1 MHVPR
6 RSLPGLVAAGAGL
19 SLAVTMALAP
29 GADSAPAQE
38 RTSGTAAAKSY
49 HHLAKKKDYVKLDLL
64 ALNDFHGNLQPPTG
78 SSGQIGTTKAGGA
91 AFLASLLNRE
101 RGKSRA
107 AGATPLTVAAG
118 DLIGASP
125 LLSAAFHDEPT
136 IKAMN
141 QMHLDVTSV
150 GNHEFDEGVD
160 ELLRMQKGGCLPDG
174 NGANGQDSCPGGQ
187 SFEGAKFRYL
197 GANVFWK
204 NPAGHARPTPF
215 KPYKIF
221 KVDKQKV
228 AFIGMTLE
236 GTPSIVSASGI
247 ASVDFRDEVE
257 TANALVPK
265 LRKKG
270 VKSIIVLL
278 HEGVAPADTS
288 AYNSCSG
295 VSGPGLAI
303 AQNLSPAIDA
313 VISGHTHQA
322 YNCVVKDPH
331 GHPRL
336 FTSAS
341 SFGRM
346 VTKLHF
352 LIDPKKHDIVR
363 PAAFAE
369 NIINA
374 NGEGQKQSKKI
385 NNLISV
391 FKALVAPVENK
402 VIGHLAGATQV
413 SRAVDNS
420 RTPPPPVLLDG
431 GDDSALGNLIADAQK
446 ADPSV
451 VRNGQ
456 APVIA
461 LMNPGGIRADLVANA
476 NGEVTYGAA
485 FSVQPFNNFVV
496 SMDLTGAQIVD
507 ILNQQWNGPN
517 EKTATGNKILQVSGI
532 TYRWDVSDADG
543 TGNAIVGSV
552 MLDADG
558 NPATTGD
565 NTPLVPTQT
574 YRVVANNFLSD
585 GGDNFPTFKAGT
597 NKLIGGL
604 DIDSLV
610 TYLQAHD
617 PYPATPG
624 TPPTVTNRIS
634 SVP

>member
-1 MHVPR
+1 MAITA
-6 RSLPGLVAAGAGL
+6 SFAAGAESATPQQRTAG
-19 SLAVTMALAP
+19 TT
-29 GADSAPAQE
+29 GAKEYRQ
-38 RTSGTAAAKSY
+38 
-49 HHLAKKKDYVKLDLL
+49 LAKKADYVKLDLL
-64 ALNDFHGNLQPPTG
+64 AINDFHGNLEPPTG
-78 SSGQIGTTKAGGA
+78 SSGRINNTSAGGA
-91 AFLASLLNRE
+91 AYLASVLNKE
-101 RGKSRA
+101 RKKSRA
-107 AGATPLTVAAG
+107 AGAKPLTVAAG

-125 LLSAAFHDEPT
+125 LLSGAFHDEPT

-150 GNHEFDEGVD
+150 GNHEFDEGVT

-174 NGANGQDSCPGGQ
+174 TGANGQDSCPGTQ
-187 SFEGAKFRYL
+187 DFKGADFKYL

-204 NPAGHARPTPF
+204 DRAGHPRPTPF
-215 KPYKIF
+215 KPYQIF
-221 KVDKQKV
+221 KVGGQKV

-236 GTPSIVSASGI
+236 GTPSIVSAAGI

-265 LRKKG
+265 LKKKH

-278 HEGVAPADTS
+278 HEGVTPADPT

-295 VSGPGLAI
+295 VSGAGLAI

-313 VISGHTHQA
+313 VVSGHTHQP
-322 YNCVVKDPH
+322 YNCVVKDPK
-331 GHPRL
+331 GKPRL

-352 LIDPKKHDIVR
+352 LIDPKTHDIVR

-374 NGEGQKQSKKI
+374 NTAGQKQSKKVAT
-385 NNLISV
+385 LVSTY
-391 FKALVAPVENK
+391 KTLVAPIENK
-402 VIGHLAGATQV
+402 VIGHITPVGPG
-413 SRAVDNS
+413 
-420 RTPPPPVLLDG
+420 TPPNTVSKTQEADG
-431 GDDSALGNLIADAQK
+431 SDSPLGNLIADAQK
-446 ADPSV
+446 ADPTV
-451 VRNGQ
+451 VQNGK

-461 LMNPGGIRADLVANA
+461 LMNPGGIRADLVENA
-476 NGEVTYGAA
+476 NGDVTYGAA
-485 FSVQPFNNFVV
+485 FNVQPFNNFVV
-496 SMDLTGAQIVD
+496 SMDLTGAQIKA
-507 ILNQQWNGPN
+507 ILNEQWNGGN
-517 EKTATGNKILQVSGI
+517 ESTVTFNKILQVSGI
-532 TYRWDVSDADG
+532 SYTWDASDAAG
-543 TGNAIVGSV
+543 TGNAIVGDV
-552 MLDADG
+552 LVDDDG
-558 NPATTGD
+558 NPATAMV
-565 NTPLVPTQT
+565 PLADGTT

-617 PYPATPG
+617 PYDPALA
-624 TPPTVTNRIS
+624 PTTRIS
-634 SVP
+634 SQP

>member
-1 MHVPR
+1 MPTPR
-6 RSLPGLVAAGAGL
+6 RPLVALTAAAAAAAMAL
-19 SLAVTMALAP
+19 TVSLAAD
-29 GADSAPAQE
+29 ADSAAPDQRTAG
-38 RTSGTAAAKSY
+38 TSGAKEY
-49 HHLAKKKDYVKLDLL
+49 RQLAKKTDFVKLDLL
-64 ALNDFHGNLQPPTG
+64 AINDFHGNLEPPTG
-78 SSGQIGTTKAGGA
+78 SSGRINNTNAGGA
-91 AFLASLLNRE
+91 AFLGSLLNKE
-101 RGKSRA
+101 RKKSRA

-174 NGANGQDSCPGGQ
+174 AGANGQDSCPGTQ
-187 SFEGAKFRYL
+187 DFKGADFKYL

-204 NPAGHARPTPF
+204 NPAGHSRPTPF
-215 KPYKIF
+215 KPYQIF
-221 KVDKQKV
+221 TVDGQKV

-236 GTPSIVSASGI
+236 GTPSIVSAAGI
-247 ASVDFRDEVE
+247 ASVDFRDEVD

-265 LRKKG
+265 LKKKH

-278 HEGVAPADTS
+278 HEGVTPTDTT

-295 VSGPGLAI
+295 VTGAGLAI

-313 VISGHTHQA
+313 VVSGHTHQP
-322 YNCVVKDPH
+322 YNCVVKDPK
-331 GHPRL
+331 GKPRL

-352 LIDPKKHDIVR
+352 LIDPRTHDIVR

-369 NIINA
+369 NIVNA
-374 NGEGQKQSKKI
+374 NSEGQKQSKKL
-385 NNLISV
+385 NTLVSTY
-391 FKALVAPVENK
+391 KTLVAPIENK
-402 VIGHLAGATQV
+402 VIGHIDDGNPATNPDVV
-413 SRAVDNS
+413 SKTQEANGS
-420 RTPPPPVLLDG
+420 
-431 GDDSALGNLIADAQK
+431 DSPLGNLIADSQK

-451 VRNGQ
+451 VQNGK

-461 LMNPGGIRADLVANA
+461 LMNPGGIRADLVENA
-476 NGEVTYGAA
+476 TGDVTYGAA

-496 SMDLTGAQIVD
+496 SMDLTGAQVKAL
-507 ILNQQWNGPN
+507 LNEQWNGAN
-517 EKTATGNKILQVSGI
+517 EGPPASNNKILQVSGI
-532 TYRWDVSDADG
+532 QYTWDKALAAQPA
-543 TGNAIVGSV
+543 TNALVAPV
-552 MLDADG
+552 LVDADG
-558 NPATTGD
+558 NPS
-565 NTPLVPTQT
+565 TPLVPLVDGTT

-585 GGDNFPTFKAGT
+585 GGDNFATFKAGT

-604 DIDSLV
+604 DIDSLRL
-610 TYLQAHD
+610 YLQAHD
-617 PYPATPG
+617 PY
-624 TPPTVTNRIS
+624 TVTATDRIS
-634 SVP
+634 SVN